1 MAEGMNVEAAHK
13 LSHAHHDGPG
23 DKRRWEAAIEI
34 VEVLFLA
41 VIAIV
46 TAWSGY
52 QAAQWDGQQGLKYG
66 IASRERFE
74 ADAASTLGGQQIVA
88 DSAGFTAWLQAK
100 DAGNKSLQRILVRR
114 FTPDY
119 RVAFADWLKT
129 DPLNNPAAPPGPA
142 YMPSFK
148 NPNLEEAKR
157 LNAQASVSFEEGTS
171 SRETAEKYV
180 RATVFFASV
189 LFLVAIAQRFK
200 IHRVRVGANALAC
213 ALLLYA
219 CISVATLPRL

>member
-13 LSHAHHDGPG
+13 LSHAPHGAPG
-23 DKRRWEAAIEI
+23 NQRRWEAAIEI

-74 ADAASTLGGQQIVA
+74 ADAASTAGGQKLIA
-88 DSAGFTAWLQAK
+88 DSAGFTAWLQAE
-100 DAGNKSLQRILVRR
+100 DAGNKRLQTIIVRR

-119 RVAFADWLKT
+119 RTAFAAWLKT
-129 DPLNNPAAPPGPA
+129 DPLNDPSAPAGPA
-142 YMPSFK
+142 YMPSYK
-148 NPNLEEAKR
+148 NPDLEEAKS
-157 LNAQASVSFEEGTS
+157 LNAQAAASFDEGTEA
-171 SRETAEKYV
+171 RETAEKYV

>member
-13 LSHAHHDGPG
+13 LSHAPHHLPG
-23 DKRRWEAAIEI
+23 DKRRREAAIEI

-52 QAAQWDGQQGLKYG
+52 QAAKWDGEQGLKYG

-74 ADAASTLGGQQIVA
+74 ADAASTAGGQQLVA
-88 DSAGFTAWLQAK
+88 DSAGFTAWLQAE
-100 DAGNKSLQRILVRR
+100 DAGDKRLQTILVHR

-119 RVAFADWLKT
+119 RAAFEAWLKT
-129 DPLNNPAAPPGPA
+129 DPLSNTSAPAGPG
-142 YMPSFK
+142 YMPGFK
-148 NPNLEEAKR
+148 NPNIEQAKM
-157 LNAQASVSFEEGTS
+157 LNEQAAANFEQGTAA
-171 SRETAEKYV
+171 RETAEKYV

-213 ALLLYA
+213 VLLLYA

>member
-13 LSHAHHDGPG
+13 LSHAHHDGQG

-66 IASRERFE
+66 IALRERFE

-88 DSAGFTAWLQAK
+88 DSAGFTAWLQAE
-100 DAGNKSLQRILVRR
+100 DAGNTSLQRILVRR

-157 LNAQASVSFEEGTS
+157 LNAQASTLRGGDVLARDGGEVRPCDGLLRLGALPRRDRPALQDP
-171 SRETAEKYV
+171 SRAGGGE
-180 RATVFFASV
+180 RAG
-189 LFLVAIAQRFK
+189 LR
-200 IHRVRVGANALAC
+200 
-213 ALLLYA
+213 LLLYA

>member
-13 LSHAHHDGPG
+13 LSHAQHHTPEP
-23 DKRRWEAAIEI
+23 KRRWEAAIEI

-66 IASRERFE
+66 VASRERFE
-74 ADAASTLGGQQIVA
+74 ADAASTAGGQQLVA
-88 DSAGFTAWLQAK
+88 DSAGFTAWLQAE
-100 DAGNKSLQRILVRR
+100 DAGNKRLQTILVRR

-119 RVAFADWLKT
+119 RSAFAAWLKT
-129 DPLNNPAAPPGPA
+129 DPLNNPSAPAGPA
-142 YMPSFK
+142 YMPGFK
-148 NPNLEEAKR
+148 NPNLEQAKN
-157 LNAQASVSFEEGTS
+157 LNEQASVSFEQGTAA
-171 SRETAEKYV
+171 RETAEKYV

-213 ALLLYA
+213 AMLIYA